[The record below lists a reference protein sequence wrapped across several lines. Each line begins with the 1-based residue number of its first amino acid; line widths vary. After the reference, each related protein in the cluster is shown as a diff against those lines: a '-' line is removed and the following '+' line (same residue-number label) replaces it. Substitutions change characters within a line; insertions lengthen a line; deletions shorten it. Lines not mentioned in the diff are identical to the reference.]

1 MEPNENDVL
10 LHDDTPDV
18 DRECPLCGERSVT
31 TYLHH
36 DTFTYGSGDTAAE
49 LEVVDL
55 PVRRC
60 GECDIEFLDHEGERL
75 RHDAVCRHLGVLT
88 PGEIRD
94 IRDKLHMTRAAFADL
109 TGLGD
114 ATLNRWENGAVV
126 QNRANDRYLR
136 LLDFPEVMDRLHDIT
151 ARGGSPAASEAANS
165 SRFRLVRDSAPLN
178 RRQQDFT
185 LRKAS

>member
-1 MEPNENDVL
+1 MEPNENVR

-18 DRECPLCGERSVT
+18 DRECPQCGERSIT

-36 DTFTYGSGDTAAE
+36 DTFTYGSGDTAAT
-49 LEVVDL
+49 LEVVEL

-60 GECDIEFLDHEGERL
+60 GACEVEFLDHEGQRL

-94 IRDKLHMTRAAFADL
+94 IRKKLNMTRAAFAEI

-114 ATLNRWENGAVV
+114 ATLNRWENGAVI

-136 LLDFPEVMDRLHDIT
+136 LLACPGVMDRLHDLI
-151 ARGGSPAASEAANS
+151 ARDGSPVASHRAASRS
-165 SRFRLVRDSAPLN
+165 LRLLTVSEPII
-178 RRQQDFT
+178 RRQQGFT
-185 LRKAS
+185 LRKVS

>member
-1 MEPNENDVL
+1 MEPNEND
-10 LHDDTPDV
+10 H
-18 DRECPLCGERSVT
+18 ECPLCGERSVT

-36 DTFTYGSGDTAAE
+36 DTFTYGSGDTAVE

-60 GECDIEFLDHEGERL
+60 GACDIEFLDHEGERL

-88 PGEIRD
+88 PDEIRD
-94 IRDKLHMTRAAFADL
+94 IRRGKLHMTKAAFADL

-136 LLDFPEVMDRLHDIT
+136 LLAFPEVMDRLHDIT
-151 ARGGSPAASEAANS
+151 ARGGSPVASEVANS
-165 SRFRLVRDSAPLN
+165 RRFRSVAVSEPLI
-178 RRQQDFT
+178 RRQQGFT
-185 LRKAS
+185 LRMAS